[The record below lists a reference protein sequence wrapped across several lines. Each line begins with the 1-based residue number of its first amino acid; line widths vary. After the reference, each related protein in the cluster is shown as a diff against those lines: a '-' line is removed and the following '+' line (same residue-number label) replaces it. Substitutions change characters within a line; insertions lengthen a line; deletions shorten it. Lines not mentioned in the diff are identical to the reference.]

1 MPKEHKLSVKVP
13 DALLPGV
20 YANQMIIRHTRE
32 EFLIDFVNRF
42 PPESVVS
49 ARVIV
54 SPGHLKRMIGAL
66 KDNLRR
72 YEASHGPVLRAGKPS
87 GSTDDD
93 GGQALNVGE
102 VGGVGEVA
110 PTPGPTTAP
119 AQQARKQ
126 IKTKVPERV
135 LAGVYANQM
144 VVSHSPEEFLIDFI
158 NIFPPEGVVTARVFV
173 SPDQVKRMIGTLRGN
188 LGRYETAHGT
198 IIEARVPRPDS
209 YLN

>member
-1 MPKEHKLSVKVP
+1 MDRVIGMSREHKLSVKVP
-13 DALLPGV
+13 DRLLPGV

-32 EFLIDFVNRF
+32 EFLIDFLNRF
-42 PPESVVS
+42 PPEGVVT

-66 KDNLRR
+66 GDNLRR
-72 YEASHGPVLRAGKPS
+72 YETTHGPVLRAGAPS
-87 GSTDDD
+87 GSSDDDRGRSPD
-93 GGQALNVGE
+93 GGQG
-102 VGGVGEVA
+102 
-110 PTPGPTTAP
+110 TPASGPTAS
-119 AQQARKQ
+119 AQPPLKQ
-126 IKTKVPERV
+126 IKAKVPERV

-144 VVSHSPEEFLIDFI
+144 VVSHSPEEFLIDFV

-173 SPDQVKRMIGTLRGN
+173 SPDQIKRMIGALREN
-188 LGRYETAHGT
+188 LNRYEAAHGT